1 MSRIHLIA
9 IGGSAMHNLA
19 LELHAQGHQV
29 SGSDDHIFEPSR
41 SRLENAALLPPA
53 FGWFPEKISSDL
65 DLVILGM
72 HAHADNPELQKAQEL
87 GIPLVSYPEF
97 IYQRSDRQ
105 TRVVVAGSHG
115 KTTITSMILHVMN
128 RVGEQVNYLVGAQ
141 LKGFDR
147 MVKLDEAANFM
158 VIEGDE
164 YGSSALDPRPKFHWY
179 HPNIALISG
188 IAWDHANIFPS
199 EENYQQQFATFIK
212 QIEPGGTL
220 VYCAED
226 DALDQLVREHAE
238 EIKLFPYRSPEVTP
252 SIQGSIL
259 HTAEGEVPLKI
270 FGQHNLQNLEG
281 ARLVCNQLG
290 VMDDAFYAAISDFE
304 GASKRLELIAD
315 DDRGKFYRDFAHAPS
330 KVKATVEAIRG
341 QFANQYVVSV
351 LELHTYSSLN
361 PDFLPQY
368 AGSLQ
373 GADRR
378 LLYFD
383 PEVVRQKRLPALDA
397 HAIQH
402 YFQDEKLEVFTD
414 MKLLKRELEALYGG
428 SKVFLLMSSGQFA
441 GETLP

>member
-19 LELHAQGHQV
+19 LELQAQGHQV

-41 SRLENAALLPPA
+41 SRLERAGLLPDA
-53 FGWFPEKISSDL
+53 FGWFPERISADL

-72 HAHADNPELQKAQEL
+72 HAHADNPELHRAQEL
-87 GIPLVSYPEF
+87 QLPILSYPEF
-97 IYQRSDRQ
+97 LFRESQKQ

-128 RVGEQVNYLVGAQ
+128 RVGEPVNYLVGAQ

-147 MVKLDEAANFM
+147 MVRLENDADFM
-158 VIEGDE
+158 VMEGDE

-188 IAWDHANIFPS
+188 IAWDHANIFPT
-199 EENYQQQFATFIK
+199 EANYQQQFATFIE

-226 DALDQLVREHAE
+226 EALVQLVRQHAD
-238 EIKLFPYRSPEVTP
+238 EIKLFPYRSPEFTATTD
-252 SIQGSIL
+252 GSML

-281 ARLVCNQLG
+281 ARLICNQLG

-304 GASKRLELIAD
+304 GASKRLELMAN
-315 DDRGKFYRDFAHAPS
+315 DDRGVFYRDFAHAPS
-330 KVKATVEAIRG
+330 KVKATVEAIRS
-341 QFANQYVVSV
+341 QFPDKQVVSV

-373 GADRR
+373 EADRR

-383 PEVVRQKRLPALDA
+383 PEVVRQKRLPALNA
-397 HAIQH
+397 NALQQ
-402 YFQDEKLEVFTD
+402 YFEDEKLEVFTE
-414 MKLLKRELEALYGG
+414 MKVLKQQLEEEYGKD
-428 SKVFLLMSSGQFA
+428 KVFLLMSSGHFA